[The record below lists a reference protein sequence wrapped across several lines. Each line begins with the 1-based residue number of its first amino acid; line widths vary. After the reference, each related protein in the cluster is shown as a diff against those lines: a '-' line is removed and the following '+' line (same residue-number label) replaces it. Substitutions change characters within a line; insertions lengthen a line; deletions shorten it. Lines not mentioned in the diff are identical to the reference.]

1 MHFLEKIRLLSKL
14 QLNNNYQ
21 FNVYRASTL
30 VLVFLLGYVE
40 CEKLDELTLSLM
52 NIVNYVRVSLLEQE
66 YANAISGFDTI
77 IRFK

>member
-21 FNVYRASTL
+21 YNVYRASTL

-52 NIVNYVRVSLLEQE
+52 NIVNYVRVSLLE
-66 YANAISGFDTI
+66 
-77 IRFK
+77 